1 MRKSLVFLQLA
12 LFTAL
17 SAAAMCE
24 GAAQYL
30 GDLPQRFF
38 SLSES

>member
-1 MRKSLVFLQLA
+1 MRKSLFFFAVG